1 MLTHDGRRTS
11 EDARRRTKIDT
22 CGLFILVCNYFQWN
36 QISFYNYYSWRW
48 RYINIYRSH
57 DRIIYLFNMWK
68 NSRSLTLETN
78 YRDVYFSE
86 YWVVLHH
93 VIRQYFKWKYKWK
106 KNNFKFVL
114 FNQVR
119 NNHTNSILP
128 LRISFY
134 HLKCKI

>member
-1 MLTHDGRRTS
+1 MLTHDGRRTL

-22 CGLFILVCNYFQWN
+22 CSLFILVCKYFQWN

-48 RYINIYRSH
+48 RYINIYSSH

-78 YRDVYFSE
+78 YRDIYFSE
-86 YWVVLHH
+86 YLVVLHH
-93 VIRQYFKWKYKWK
+93 FIRQYFKLKYTWK
-106 KNNFKFVL
+106 KNNFKVVL
-114 FNQVR
+114 FNQVL
-119 NNHTNSILP
+119 NNHTNYNLP

-134 HLKCKI
+134 HLKGKI